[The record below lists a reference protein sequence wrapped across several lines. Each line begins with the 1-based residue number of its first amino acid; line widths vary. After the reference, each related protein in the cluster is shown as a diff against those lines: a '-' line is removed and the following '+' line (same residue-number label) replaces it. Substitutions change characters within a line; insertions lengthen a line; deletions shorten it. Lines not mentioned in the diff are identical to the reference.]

1 MPLPSFKFIKTLLLF
16 KMSQKKSNYVCADCL
31 EPCFPPSLKFV
42 PEFKCQKC
50 QKWHLLLVKLFALV
64 DLYCSTHFSVPGLS
78 IVGLRCCRTLKQ
90 ILISPCRSGL
100 RVASAKSTK
109 NGWTHSPVPGF
120 GCCTEMFQQLKVRLR
135 CSRTRRL
142 KSRRQLLQ
150 VQACLRVIVIKSNI
164 NIMATLTMMIRCP
177 GACSI
182 ICQCFVVGPTWG
194 MKACMH
200 CSCIDNVV
208 GYHLRMGVAHY
219 IV

>member
-1 MPLPSFKFIKTLLLF
+1 MFQQKNPTMCCLF
-16 KMSQKKSNYVCADCL
+16 GTVLSTYLEVCSRIQVSR
-31 EPCFPPSLKFV
+31 E
-42 PEFKCQKC
+42 C
-50 QKWHLLLVKLFALV
+50 QKWHLLVKLFCTCWSVLI
-64 DLYCSTHFSVPGLS
+64 DPLQCS
-78 IVGLRCCRTLKQ
+78 RTFDCWTQMLQDPLNQ
-90 ILISPCRSGL
+90 IWISPCRSGL

-164 NIMATLTMMIRCP
+164 NIMATLMTMTMMIRCP

-194 MKACMH
+194 MKACILYVLQLH
-200 CSCIDNVV
+200 W
-208 GYHLRMGVAHY
+208 
-219 IV
+219 